1 MKQLLTFLFIIGCAY
16 SASCQSF
23 HLILNKNATT
33 EKEIIDS
40 LGYKS
45 KHLNAKSVNDEIN
58 SVSDR
63 LSKIGYLENKIIDFK
78 KENDTTYT
86 GLFVIGKQTKS
97 INIYVRENSILNN
110 LITFTNKDSLIIRY
124 IDAENFL
131 SQTLKKAEQK
141 GYALTKIYL
150 NNIQKRNNILYAEL
164 VFNSDTIRKI
174 NKIVAKYSQ
183 ENKKEELSKGHLK
196 QINKK
201 YKNQIFNKSTI
212 QEIHTDFEKFRFV
225 SQIKYPEIL
234 LLKDSTK
241 VYVYLEKRKSN
252 NFDGYIGFNTNKD
265 NKVIFNGY
273 LDLTI
278 ENTLKA
284 GEQFSLYWK
293 SDGNDQKTF
302 KTNLDIPYIFNSN
315 IGVKA
320 QINIFKQDSVF
331 QNTKT
336 EIDLGYLINYN
347 TRIYL
352 GYQSTESSDIQNTNN
367 SSIQDYQNSFLTL
380 NLTYSKYDY
389 EIPLFPDKSKIAIT
403 TAFGKRTN
411 NTFLIP
417 ESNNQYYIDINA
429 SHTIEIN
436 KKNYFNIHT
445 QNFYLKSNNYLI
457 NELFRFGGTNS
468 IRGFAENNL
477 QAQYMSAI
485 MSEYRY
491 VASSNLYLHS
501 IFDYS
506 IYKDPFSSDKKTQNL
521 TAIGFGI
528 GLQSKNGLLKLSFAN
543 GIDKKQQSEINN
555 TIISVKFNVTF

>member
-1 MKQLLTFLFIIGCAY
+1 MKQLLTSLFLIGYAL
-16 SASCQSF
+16 SASCQDF
-23 HLILNKNATT
+23 YLILNKNTTT
-33 EKEIIDS
+33 EKRIIDS
-40 LGYKS
+40 IGYRS
-45 KHLNAKSVNDEIN
+45 KHPNAESVNDEIN
-58 SVSDR
+58 SISDK
-63 LSKIGYLENKIIDFK
+63 LSKIGYLENKIFDFK
-78 KENDTTYT
+78 KENDTTFT
-86 GLFVIGKQTKS
+86 GTFTIGKQTKS
-97 INIYVRENSILNN
+97 IHLNIKDNSILKN
-110 LITFTNKDSLIIRY
+110 LIPLKNKDSLVIPY
-124 IDAENFL
+124 INIEDFL
-131 SQTLKKAEQK
+131 SQTLKKAEQN
-141 GYALTKIYL
+141 GYALTKLYL

-164 VFNSDTIRKI
+164 VFNSDTIRTI
-174 NKIVAKYSQ
+174 NKIVAKYAQ
-183 ENKKEELSKGHLK
+183 ENKKEELPKGHLK
-196 QINKK
+196 QINTK

-212 QEIHTDFEKFRFV
+212 QKIHSDFEKFRFV

-234 LLKDSTK
+234 LLKDTTE

-273 LDLTI
+273 LDLTL

-302 KTNLDIPYIFNSN
+302 RTNLDIPYIFNSN
-315 IGVKA
+315 IGIKA
-320 QINIFKQDSVF
+320 QINIFKQDSTF

-336 EIDLGYLINYN
+336 AIDLGYLINYN

-367 SSIQDYQNSFLTL
+367 ISIQDYQNSFFTL
-380 NLTYSKYDY
+380 NLAYSKYDY
-389 EIPLFPDKSKIAIT
+389 ETTLFPDKSKIAIT

-411 NTFLIP
+411 NTFLVP

-468 IRGFAENNL
+468 IRGFGENIL
-477 QAQYMSAI
+477 QAKYMSAI
-485 MSEYRY
+485 MTEYRY
-491 VASSNLYLHS
+491 VASPNLYLHS

-506 IYKDPFSSDKKTQNL
+506 IYKDPSSTDEKNDNL
-521 TAIGFGI
+521 AAIGLGI
-528 GLQSKNGLLKLSFAN
+528 GLQTKNGLLKISFAN

>member
-1 MKQLLTFLFIIGCAY
+1 MPNTPK
-16 SASCQSF
+16 
-23 HLILNKNATT
+23 
-33 EKEIIDS
+33 
-40 LGYKS
+40 
-45 KHLNAKSVNDEIN
+45 
-58 SVSDR
+58 
-63 LSKIGYLENKIIDFK
+63 
-78 KENDTTYT
+78 
-86 GLFVIGKQTKS
+86 
-97 INIYVRENSILNN
+97 
-110 LITFTNKDSLIIRY
+110 
-124 IDAENFL
+124 
-131 SQTLKKAEQK
+131 
-141 GYALTKIYL
+141 
-150 NNIQKRNNILYAEL
+150 
-164 VFNSDTIRKI
+164 
-174 NKIVAKYSQ
+174 
-183 ENKKEELSKGHLK
+183 KKEELPKGHLK

-273 LDLTI
+273 LDLTL

-320 QINIFKQDSVF
+320 QINIFKQDSTF

-336 EIDLGYLINYN
+336 AIDLGYLLNYS

-367 SSIQDYQNSFLTL
+367 SSIQDYQNSFFTL

-436 KKNYFNIHT
+436 KKNYFNIQT

-468 IRGFAENNL
+468 IRGFGENIL
-477 QAQYMSAI
+477 QAKYMSAI
-485 MSEYRY
+485 MTEYRY
-491 VASSNLYLHS
+491 VASPNLYLHS

-506 IYKDPFSSDKKTQNL
+506 IYKDPSSTDEKNDNL
-521 TAIGFGI
+521 AAIGLGI
-528 GLQSKNGLLKLSFAN
+528 GLQTKNGLLKISFAN